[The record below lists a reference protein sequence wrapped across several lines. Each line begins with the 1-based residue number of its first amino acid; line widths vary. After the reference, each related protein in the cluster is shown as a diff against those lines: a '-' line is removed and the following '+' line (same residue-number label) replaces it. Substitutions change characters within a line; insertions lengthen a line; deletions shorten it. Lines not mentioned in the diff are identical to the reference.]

1 MQILQFS
8 KFYPPVQGG
17 IETVALELTEG
28 LNARGV
34 RTDVLCADLGR
45 RTVVERRDGYTIER
59 AGSLGKLLST
69 SMSPALVR
77 RFLGSHSNYDIVNIH
92 LPNPMSNLALWLARS
107 KARIVVHWH
116 SDIVNQPRALR
127 LYLPLQDWL
136 LRRADAII
144 ATSAAYAEHSPW
156 LQPFLDK
163 VHIVPLGLR
172 VRASRPDQERI
183 HGMADSIRRRHGG
196 RPLVFALGR
205 MAAYKGF
212 ETLIEAAGRMR
223 HDAHVIVGGSGELLD
238 EHRRNVRTSK
248 LGHRIRFAGEMSDD
262 EVRAHMAAADVFCLP
277 SRSRAEAFGMVLLEA
292 MAASLPIVASDIPGS
307 GVSWVNV
314 EGETGYNVRI
324 ADSDALAGAI
334 DALLEDPTRARRMGL
349 AGRSRLDAVFN
360 EQRMIDET
368 LAVYR
373 RTGLHF

>member
-1 MQILQFS
+1 
-8 KFYPPVQGG
+8 
-17 IETVALELTEG
+17 
-28 LNARGV
+28 
-34 RTDVLCADLGR
+34 
-45 RTVVERRDGYTIER
+45 
-59 AGSLGKLLST
+59 
-69 SMSPALVR
+69 
-77 RFLGSHSNYDIVNIH
+77 
-92 LPNPMSNLALWLARS
+92 
-107 KARIVVHWH
+107 
-116 SDIVNQPRALR
+116 
-127 LYLPLQDWL
+127 
-136 LRRADAII
+136 
-144 ATSAAYAEHSPW
+144 
-156 LQPFLDK
+156 
-163 VHIVPLGLR
+163 
-172 VRASRPDQERI
+172 
-183 HGMADSIRRRHGG
+183 MADSIRQRHGG

-238 EHRRNVRTSK
+238 EHRRNVRMSK

-277 SRSRAEAFGMVLLEA
+277 SRSRAEAFGMVLHHEA
-292 MAASLPIVASDIPGS
+292 NLAASLPIVASDIPGS

-314 EGETGYNVRI
+314 EGETGYNVRM

-373 RTGLHF
+373 GTGLQVLDGRGSRSGPRRSQARRQDSFAGSPAGAGSRRESIHFGDRKVTIRQYRSR

>member
-28 LNARGV
+28 LNARGL
-34 RTDVLCADLGR
+34 RTDVLCADLGP
-45 RTVVERRDGYTIER
+45 RTVVEQRQGYTVER

-69 SMSPALVR
+69 SMSPALAWR
-77 RFLGSHSNYDIVNIH
+77 YLRTHARYDVVHVH
-92 LPNPMSNLALWLARS
+92 LPNPMANLALWLARS
-107 KARIVVHWH
+107 DARIVVHWH

-144 ATSAAYAEHSPW
+144 ATSEAYAAHSPW
-156 LQPFLDK
+156 LRPYLDK
-163 VHIVPLGLR
+163 VRVVPLGLR
-172 VRASRPDQERI
+172 APRPSPDHARI
-183 HGMADSIRRRHGG
+183 AAAAQAIRQRHGG
-196 RPLVFALGR
+196 RPIVFALGR
-205 MAAYKGF
+205 MAVYKGF
-212 ETLIEAAGRMR
+212 ETLIQAAPMLHR
-223 HDAHVIVGGSGELLD
+223 DAQIIVGGGGELL
-238 EHRRNVRTSK
+238 ETHRLGVK
-248 LGHRIRFAGEMSDD
+248 AAGMGHRIRFVGELAADD
-262 EVRAHMAAADVFCLP
+262 VAAHLAAADVFCLP

-314 EGETGYNVRI
+314 EGSTGYNVRV
-324 ADSDALAGAI
+324 ADPRALADAVN
-334 DALLEDPTRARRMGL
+334 ALLDDPALAARMGA
-349 AGRSRLDAVFN
+349 AGRRRLDEVFT
-360 EQRMIDET
+360 EQQMVERT

-373 RTGLHF
+373 ACGVR